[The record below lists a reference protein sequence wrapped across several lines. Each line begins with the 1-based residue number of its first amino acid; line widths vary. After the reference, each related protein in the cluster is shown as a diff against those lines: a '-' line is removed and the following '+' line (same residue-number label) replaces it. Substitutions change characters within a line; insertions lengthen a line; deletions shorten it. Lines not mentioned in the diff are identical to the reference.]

1 MSPPTLAHQDR
12 ELLAAYGLGLLDEAA
27 SVPIQEHLESCAG
40 CRAMV
45 EAVPDDNLAS
55 LVREAAPRLAAL
67 SAPESVNGPVPS
79 EGPTRP
85 QPDLEL
91 LRLWQQGEQPDV
103 WAFLDRAGPFP
114 PDQIVAALA
123 VDQQERW
130 RRGERA
136 WAEAYLE
143 KCPAL
148 AERPEGALELI
159 YGEFLL
165 REQRGESPRPEEY
178 VRRFPAFAARLEGQ
192 FHWHQAL
199 GILPPAQRGTWGDT
213 LPGPAGAAGGWPSLP
228 DHEIVGELGRG
239 GMGVVYL
246 ARHRLSGRREVL
258 KLMNREWLRRP
269 GSQERFLREIQSAA
283 LLDHPHV
290 VKMYTALEVGDR
302 MVLVMEYVAG
312 VDLDRLVKGGG
323 PLPLA
328 TACEYVRQAA
338 LGLQH
343 AHERGLV
350 HRDIKPSNLMLTA
363 GGQVKILDFGLAL
376 LASETAA
383 GDLTSTGVVV
393 GTADYIAPEQA
404 EDPHRADI
412 RADVYSLGC
421 TLYFLLTGQ
430 PPFPEGNFMQKVMA
444 HSQRTPRP
452 LADFRDDLRPDLEQ
466 VLGRMMAKGPAQ
478 RYQTPGEAARALAQF
493 ATAEGIRCTATTV
506 EALPR
511 GEADLAT
518 ESLPAASRPSR
529 RRRLRP
535 LIAAAL
541 AVLLAGAGL
550 LGLVVYRIATDKG
563 EVVIETEGPDVE
575 VVVKQG
581 GKVVTVLDTRSKQ
594 KVTLD
599 TGEYTVR
606 LAGNPDGLKIDMPE
620 TFTLRRGDTKIVTVK
635 RVEEKVGEVRR
646 FNAHMDCGEGVWG
659 VALSRDGRRA
669 FSCGNDW
676 CVRMWDVPSG
686 REVWR
691 FRSDGQNPRLHD
703 VALSPD
709 GRHVLVAGH
718 DHTVRLLDAATGKQL
733 RRFEGHKALVNG
745 VSFSSDGR
753 LALSA
758 GGTWVKEDEQD
769 NTVRLW
775 DVATGKELRRFKG
788 HTYWV
793 RTAVFSPDKRLVL
806 SASGDHT
813 LRLWD
818 AATGKELRRLEGHQ
832 EWVISAVFSPDGR
845 HALSGGWD
853 RTVRLWDVETGKELR
868 SFEGHTDKVTSVV
881 FSSDGRR
888 ALSASEDGTVRLWDV
903 ATGQELNRCVGHTGR
918 VQTAVLSA
926 DGRYAL
932 SGSGDGT
939 VRLWRLPAPPR
950 RQKDGEARR
959 PK

>member
-1 MSPPTLAHQDR
+1 MRPPTLAHPAR
-12 ELLAAYGLGLLDEAA
+12 ELLSAYGLGQLDEAD
-27 SVPIQEHLESCAG
+27 SVPIEEHLDACAG
-40 CRAMV
+40 CRAIV
-45 EAVPDDNLAS
+45 EAVPDDAVAS

-67 SAPESVNGPVPS
+67 PAAESGNGAA
-79 EGPTRP
+79 RP
-85 QPDLEL
+85 QQDGEL
-91 LRLWQQGEQPDV
+91 LALWRQGERPDV
-103 WAFLDRAGPFP
+103 WAFLAGAGPLP
-114 PDQIVAALA
+114 PEQVLA
-123 VDQQERW
+123 VLVADQQERW
-130 RRGERA
+130 QRGERA
-136 WAEAYLE
+136 WVEEYLE

-148 AERPEGALELI
+148 AERPESALELI

-199 GILPPAQRGTWGDT
+199 GTLPPAQRDPGGET
-213 LPGPAGAAGGWPSLP
+213 LPGPAGAASGWPNLP

-258 KLMNREWLRRP
+258 KVMNRECLRRP
-269 GSQERFLREIQSAA
+269 GSKERFLREIQSAA

-323 PLPLA
+323 PLPVA
-328 TACEYVRQAA
+328 TACDYARQCA
-338 LGLQH
+338 LGLEH

-363 GGQVKILDFGLAL
+363 GGQVKVLDFGLAL

-383 GDLTSTGVVV
+383 GGLTDTGVVM

-404 EDPHRADI
+404 EDPHRAVI
-412 RADVYSLGC
+412 RADLYSLGC

-430 PPFPEGNFMQKVMA
+430 PPFPEGNCMQKVMA
-444 HSQRTPRP
+444 HSQHTPRP
-452 LADFRDDLRPDLEQ
+452 LAEFRNDLPPGLEQ
-466 VLGRMMAKGPAQ
+466 VVGRMMAKCPAQ
-478 RYQTPGEAARALAQF
+478 RYQTPGEAARAFARF
-493 ATAEGIRCTATTV
+493 APAEGARGTATAL

-511 GEADLAT
+511 GEADFAT
-518 ESLPAASRPSR
+518 ESLPAVSRPRR
-529 RRRLRP
+529 RRRLRQM
-535 LIAAAL
+535 IAAAL
-541 AVLLAGAGL
+541 AVLLVGAGL
-550 LGLVVYRIATDKG
+550 FGLVIYRITSDKG
-563 EVVIETEGPDVE
+563 EVVIETDDSDVE
-575 VVVKQG
+575 VVVTQG
-581 GKVVTVLDTRSKQ
+581 GKEVTILDPRSRQ

-635 RVEEKVGEVRR
+635 RVEEKVGEVRCIN
-646 FNAHMDCGEGVWG
+646 NAHMAFGGVLG

-669 FSCGNDW
+669 FTCGNDW
-676 CVRMWDVPSG
+676 CVRMWDLKSR

-691 FRSDGQNPRLHD
+691 FRSDGQDWCVRD

-709 GRHVLVAGH
+709 GRHVLVGGH
-718 DHTVRLLDAATGKQL
+718 DHTVRLLDAATGKEV
-733 RRFEGHKALVNG
+733 RRFVGHKAFVNG
-745 VSFSSDGR
+745 VSFSSTGR

-758 GGTWVKEDEQD
+758 GGTWVKEHEQD

-775 DVATGKELRRFKG
+775 DVATGKELRCFEG
-788 HTYWV
+788 HTAWV
-793 RTAVFSPDKRLVL
+793 RTAVFSPNDRLVL
-806 SASGDHT
+806 SASLDRT

-818 AATGKELRRLEGHQ
+818 AATGKKLRRLEGHTDA
-832 EWVISAVFSPDGR
+832 VLSAVFSPDGR
-845 HALSGGWD
+845 QVLSSSGD

-868 SFEGHTDKVTSVV
+868 RLVGHTGLVETVV
-881 FSSDGRR
+881 VSQDGRR
-888 ALSASEDGTVRLWDV
+888 ALSASHDGTVRLWDI
-903 ATGQELNRCVGHTGR
+903 ATGDELYRCVGHTGE
-918 VQTAVLSA
+918 VHAAVLSA
-926 DGRYAL
+926 DGRYAFS
-932 SGSGDGT
+932 SGRDGT
-939 VRLWRLPAPPR
+939 VRLWRLPDPPPP
-950 RQKDGEARR
+950 QKDREAHR